1 MLLTHECLYRWAR
14 RLTQCTIETGRI
26 LALILTIG
34 LHFKGECGYKIP
46 RRLSSLR
53 HDLPDYPPESGRR
66 FHGVPGA
73 IGRLW
78 RSQ

>member
-1 MLLTHECLYRWAR
+1 MLLTHECLYRWAG
-14 RLTQCTIETGRI
+14 RLTQCTIKTGRI
-26 LALILTIG
+26 FAPVRTIG
-34 LHFKGECGYKIP
+34 LHFEAERGYKIP

-53 HDLPDYPPESGRR
+53 HDIPDYPPESDRR
-66 FHGVPGA
+66 FRRVPGA